1 MPASSIKLKPS
12 TLLESAE
19 INLRQT
25 FECFDEIAYA
35 NQAKIMECFRR
46 HRLSQE
52 AFAETTGYGWHDSAR
67 DLIDEIY
74 AEVFET
80 EAAAV
85 RMLFVSG
92 THAIA
97 CAMAGVVSPGQQSG
111 QRPGQR
117 MVSLTGKPY
126 DTVLKVVG
134 LEGKSDWSLK
144 GLGIDYA
151 IVDLIPH
158 LYDETVVQAI
168 LAKAFMTPTNAVHIQ
183 RSRGYS
189 FTQKSLSW
197 QEIKWIIE
205 QVKKTNPNAKVF
217 VDNCFS
223 ELVETHEPT
232 FSGADI
238 VAGSLIKNL
247 GGGLNVSGGYIAG
260 SRDCVDRALD
270 RLTAAGL
277 GGHLGVLFN
286 QNRLILQGLFMAP
299 HVVSVS
305 LKSAALFA
313 YVFKELGFE
322 VSPGPFDDRHDIV
335 QAIKFNSPDGL
346 IGFCRSLQKYCPV
359 DSHAV
364 PEPALMPGY
373 SDQIVMANGSFV
385 GGANIELSV
394 DGPLRPPYAAYLQ
407 GGLNYPHVRYALLGV
422 LQDMTAAAT
431 D

>member
-1 MPASSIKLKPS
+1 
-12 TLLESAE
+12 
-19 INLRQT
+19 
-25 FECFDEIAYA
+25 
-35 NQAKIMECFRR
+35 
-46 HRLSQE
+46 
-52 AFAETTGYGWHDSAR
+52 
-67 DLIDEIY
+67 
-74 AEVFET
+74 
-80 EAAAV
+80 
-85 RMLFVSG
+85 
-92 THAIA
+92 
-97 CAMAGVVSPGQQSG
+97 
-111 QRPGQR
+111 
-117 MVSLTGKPY
+117 MVGLTGRPY
-126 DTVLKVVG
+126 DTILKVVG
-134 LEGKSDWSLK
+134 LEGDSDWSLK

-151 IVDLIPH
+151 LVDLIPH
-158 LYDETVVQAI
+158 LHDETAAQAI
-168 LAKAFMTPTNAVHIQ
+168 LKEAFKIPTNAVHIQ

-189 FTQKSLSW
+189 VTQKPLSW

-205 QVKKTNPNAKVF
+205 QVKKINPSTKVF

-223 ELVETHEPT
+223 ELVEVHEPT

-277 GGHLGVLFN
+277 GGHLGVMFN

-299 HVVSVS
+299 QVVSVS

-313 YVFKELGFE
+313 YVFQELGYE
-322 VSPGPFDDRHDIV
+322 VTPGPFDDRYDIV
-335 QAIKFNSPDGL
+335 QTIKLGSAEAL
-346 IGFCRSLQKYCPV
+346 VGFCRSLQKYCPV
-359 DSHAV
+359 DSHAI

-373 SDQIVMANGSFV
+373 TDEIVMANGSFI

-407 GGLNYPHVRYALLGV
+407 GGLSYPHVWYALAGV
-422 LQDMTAAAT
+422 LNDMMAEAA

>member
-1 MPASSIKLKPS
+1 MPASSSKLKPAA
-12 TLLESAE
+12 LLESAE
-19 INLRQT
+19 KDLRQT
-25 FECFDEIAYA
+25 FERFDEIAYA
-35 NQAKIMECFRR
+35 NQARIMECFRR
-46 HRLSQE
+46 HRLAQE
-52 AFAETTGYGWHDSAR
+52 AFAEVTGYGWHDSAR

-92 THAIA
+92 THAIS
-97 CAMAGVVSPGQQSG
+97 CAMAGVVL
-111 QRPGQR
+111 PGQR
-117 MVSLTGKPY
+117 MVCVTGRPY
-126 DTVLKVVG
+126 DTILKVVG
-134 LEGKSDWSLK
+134 LEGESDWSLK
-144 GLGIDYA
+144 GLGIDYEV
-151 IVDLIPH
+151 VDLIPH
-158 LYDETVVQAI
+158 LNDEVAARTVLEQAF
-168 LAKAFMTPTNAVHIQ
+168 KTPTHTIHIQ

-189 FTQKSLSW
+189 VTQKPLSW

-205 QVKKTNPNAKVF
+205 LAKKINPKVKVF

-223 ELVETHEPT
+223 ELTQVHEPT
-232 FSGADI
+232 YSGADI

-277 GGHLGVLFN
+277 GGHLGVMFN

-299 HVVSVS
+299 QVVAVS

-322 VSPGPFDDRHDIV
+322 VTPGPFDDRYDIV
-335 QAIKFNSPDGL
+335 QTIKFGSAEGL
-346 IGFCRSLQKYCPV
+346 IGFCRSLQKFCPV

-373 SDQIVMANGSFV
+373 TDEIVMANGSFI

-407 GGLNYPHVRYALLGV
+407 GGLSYPHVRYALEGV
-422 LQDMTAAAT
+422 LQDMIAFTV

>member
-1 MPASSIKLKPS
+1 MPVSPSTLKPS
-12 TLLESAE
+12 ALLENAE
-19 INLRQT
+19 KDLREV
-25 FECFDEIAYA
+25 FERFDETAYA
-35 NQAKIMECFRR
+35 NQARIMECFRS

-52 AFAETTGYGWHDSAR
+52 AFAEVTGYGWHDSAR

-92 THAIA
+92 THAIS
-97 CAMAGVVSPGQQSG
+97 CAMAGVISPGQRTG
-111 QRPGQR
+111 NR
-117 MVSLTGKPY
+117 MVCVTGKPY
-126 DTVLKVVG
+126 DTILKVVG
-134 LEGKSDWSLK
+134 LEGESDWSLK
-144 GLGIDYA
+144 GLGVDYA
-151 IVDLIPH
+151 VVDLIPH
-158 LYDETVVQAI
+158 LKDETAARAM
-168 LAKAFMTPTNAVHIQ
+168 LEEAFKIPTCAVHIQ

-189 FTQKSLSW
+189 VTQKPLSW
-197 QEIKWIIE
+197 QEIKWIIDL
-205 QVKKTNPNAKVF
+205 VKKINPQIKVF

-232 FSGADI
+232 FAGADI

-260 SRDCVDRALD
+260 SRECVDRALD

-277 GGHLGVLFN
+277 GGHLGVMFN
-286 QNRLILQGLFMAP
+286 QSRLILQGLFLAP
-299 HVVSVS
+299 HVVSTS
-305 LKSAALFA
+305 LKAAALFS

-322 VSPGPFDDRHDIV
+322 VTPEPFDDRYDIV
-335 QAIKFNSPDGL
+335 QTIKFENPEGL
-346 IGFCRSLQKYCPV
+346 IDFCRNLQKYCPV
-359 DSHAV
+359 DSHAM

-373 SDQIVMANGSFV
+373 TDEIVMANGSFI

-407 GGLNYPHVRYALLGV
+407 GGLSYPHVRYALVGV
-422 LQDMTAAAT
+422 LQDMVRS
-431 D
+431 